1 MYHFYFPSKIS
12 QDFILVIGNTNKTI
26 QFRTVYS
33 IGYLKV
39 HKESKKQKKN
49 SSKLYIYIY
58 IYIQLG
64 RKMSITTLLSLRP

>member
-1 MYHFYFPSKIS
+1 MTIVDAFRGSS
-12 QDFILVIGNTNKTI
+12 QSANFIEQN
-26 QFRTVYS
+26 RTVYS

-39 HKESKKQKKN
+39 HKESKKQKKIHRN
-49 SSKLYIYIY
+49 YIY